1 VKRAIL
7 ALACGIGLLVLGAP
21 ASAGPLQEGVSTLT
35 VHVDGEGTVT
45 SDPSGIDCP
54 DECSAD
60 FETFSEVVLTA
71 EAAPGWTFVGWE
83 GCSTGSGYR
92 QSAAAET
99 CTVLMDGPQDVT
111 ATFEQTSFTLTVHV
125 DGKGT
130 VTSNPGGIDCPKDCS
145 SDYDADTE
153 VALTAKPADG
163 WTFDGWDGCPAGL
176 GYRQSAAAE
185 TCTVFM
191 NQSREVTAHFK
202 EKPKPP
208 STPEVPSTPEQNFTL
223 TVTIIGSGSVSSSP
237 AGIDCG
243 VDCAESYVQGTSV
256 TLGPFQNATNFVSW
270 GGDCSGG
277 GLCTVTMDGARAVTA
292 TFAGRTPL
300 PPETQPGGDEPV
312 DNGKTGPPFHLEL
325 DFTCYSENEVFLTHL
340 YEDVLKRP
348 VDPAAFA
355 IFGPRLDTGTP
366 PGNVALSVLQSLE
379 YRTLLVRSFYM
390 SFLHRSPS
398 PEELVAGLAALVG
411 GMSDEQF
418 EASLLGSEEYFQTR
432 GGSTQ
437 DGFLDAL
444 YHDLLGRPP
453 TAGERALFGGMPRTQ
468 IAAQVLGS
476 TEFRTLLIQGYF
488 QMFLGRA
495 PTAAELAT
503 FLAMFGA
510 GASDEEV
517 AAAILGSTEYFGMD
531 NKYDATIDWGDGST
545 SPGTVK
551 RVGKRCTVVGTHA
564 YTNPDDILIVVGVLA
579 PDGSL
584 TKLTHKL
591 RIGGPPTPPPG
602 KENVQVTGIVLIKVN
617 GKFVPLK
624 GFKQVPLGTELDTT
638 KGKVKLTSP
647 DGSTAF
653 FYEGRFIIL
662 GGMDTPGPGK
672 SKKLVVIRLTG
683 GNFDACGTRGTAGF
697 SAKPKPKGKPI
708 RHAWGNASGSFR
720 TKGRYASATVRG
732 TLWRTDDYCNGTL
745 ITVLRGKVD
754 VLDLVLHKHSL
765 ISAGHTYFAPS

>member
-1 VKRAIL
+1 VKRAIF

-21 ASAGPLQEGVSTLT
+21 ASAGPLQEGFFTLT
-35 VHVDGEGTVT
+35 VQVDGDGTVT

-60 FETFSEVVLTA
+60 FQGEVVLTA

-83 GCSTGSGYR
+83 GCSTNTGYR
-92 QSAAAET
+92 VSAAAET
-99 CTVLMDGPQDVT
+99 CTVFMDGDQDVT

-130 VTSNPGGIDCPKDCS
+130 VTSSPGGIDCPKDCS
-145 SDYDADTE
+145 SLFDADTE

-176 GYRQSAAAE
+176 GYRQSVAAE

-191 NQSREVTAHFK
+191 DQSRQVTAHFK
-202 EKPKPP
+202 EKPP
-208 STPEVPSTPEQNFTL
+208 SAPELPSFTL
-223 TVTIIGSGSVSSSP
+223 TVTVIGFGSVSSSP

-243 VDCAESYVQGTSV
+243 LDCTQSYSQGANV

-270 GGDCSGG
+270 GGDCSGA
-277 GLCTVTMDGARAVTA
+277 GLCTVTMTGPRAVTA

-348 VDPAAFA
+348 VDPAAFG
-355 IFGPRLDTGTP
+355 IFGPQLDTGTP
-366 PGNVALSVLQSLE
+366 PGKVALSVLQSLE

-398 PEELVAGLAALVG
+398 PEELVAGLAGLVR

-418 EASLLGSEEYFQTR
+418 EASLLGSEEYFQHA
-432 GGSTQ
+432 GSTQ

-444 YHDLLGRPP
+444 YHDLLGRAP
-453 TAGERALFGGMPRTQ
+453 TAGERALFGGMSRTQ
-468 IAAQVLGS
+468 IAAQVLAS
-476 TEFRTLLIQGYF
+476 NEFRTLLIQSYF

-495 PTAAELAT
+495 PTPAELAA

-510 GASDEEV
+510 GASDEQV

-551 RVGKRCTVVGTHA
+551 RVGKRCTVIGTHA
-564 YTNPDDILIVVGVLA
+564 YTNPDDFLIEVGVLA

-638 KGKVKLTSP
+638 NGKVKLTSP

-653 FYEGRFIIL
+653 FYEGRFLIL
-662 GGMDTPGPGK
+662 GGIDTPAPGK
-672 SKKLVVIRLTG
+672 SKKVVVIRLTG

-754 VLDLVLHKHSL
+754 VLDLVLHKHFL